1 MTKQEEEFFLHY
13 NQIRRKAH
21 LTRIYKE
28 DYREGVTLDI
38 YQGNKKILH
47 EDGDTPAEV
56 YERALAQIK
65 HYRERK
71 GL

>member
-13 NQIRRKAH
+13 NKIRRKEH

-38 YQGNKKILH
+38 FQGDKKILH
-47 EDGDTPAEV
+47 EDGDTPEEV
-56 YERALAQIK
+56 YERALTQIK
-65 HYRERK
+65 YYRERK

>member
-13 NQIRRKAH
+13 SQIRRKAH

-38 YQGNKKILH
+38 FQGDKKILH
-47 EDGDTPAEV
+47 EDGDTPEEV
-56 YERALAQIK
+56 YERALSGIK
-65 HYRERK
+65 HYRKKK